1 MRGSVVKRGKTYS
14 IVYDV
19 GTRADGRR
27 QQKWVGGFKTRKDAE
42 RALASSV
49 SEIENSFVRQQEY
62 CSLGVYLLEWL
73 ENYCVPRLAQNT
85 VNGYRVNI
93 EKHIIPTLGNVPLCD
108 LQPEQVQALYATLLS
123 QNLSGTSVLYVHRVL
138 RKALNTAV
146 KSRKLRYNVTDYV
159 DPPAKS
165 KFKPRV
171 LRQDEVLRLLA
182 ASKGTD
188 AFIPIMLAA
197 TLGLRRGEALG
208 LQWDDIDFYTGTL
221 TIQRTATTY
230 PGGVVYSDVKT
241 QNNNRTLRLSSHIVD
256 YLKEHRANQTVQA
269 ELWGAGFNPDNLVTC
284 RADGSPLTTNALQR
298 IYKNVL
304 ARAKLPDIRFHDLR
318 YTNATI
324 MLQQQVPSKIV
335 STMLGH
341 SSIGITLDTYSH
353 VLTEMQQPAVDVMER
368 LLDGTG

>member
-146 KSRKLRYNVTDYV
+146 ISRLVRYYVTDYV
-159 DPPAKS
+159 VPPAKS
-165 KFKPRV
+165 NF
-171 LRQDEVLRLLA
+171 
-182 ASKGTD
+182 
-188 AFIPIMLAA
+188 
-197 TLGLRRGEALG
+197 
-208 LQWDDIDFYTGTL
+208 
-221 TIQRTATTY
+221 
-230 PGGVVYSDVKT
+230 
-241 QNNNRTLRLSSHIVD
+241 
-256 YLKEHRANQTVQA
+256 
-269 ELWGAGFNPDNLVTC
+269 
-284 RADGSPLTTNALQR
+284 
-298 IYKNVL
+298 
-304 ARAKLPDIRFHDLR
+304 
-318 YTNATI
+318 
-324 MLQQQVPSKIV
+324 
-335 STMLGH
+335 
-341 SSIGITLDTYSH
+341 
-353 VLTEMQQPAVDVMER
+353 
-368 LLDGTG
+368 